1 VRQLENLIEKLVIIC
16 DDIIEIT
23 DLPTN
28 FLKNDRSKVEIE
40 SSSGLNETLKETR
53 KYLVRKSNKK
63 YRNSRKVT
71 VDLKTSQTTAS

>member
-1 VRQLENLIEKLVIIC
+1 MRQLENLIEKLVIIC